1 MPRKDPEPIRIT
13 SVTRGRSED
22 IAGRQRRYVMSMAVR
37 TGCFLAA
44 VLVAGHSLW
53 LMWLFIIAS
62 FLLPPIAVVVANA
75 QAPTDPDPDPGTAYQ
90 PHRRELGPPPPPPA

>member
-13 SVTRGRSED
+13 SATRSRSQD
-22 IAGRQRRYVMSMAVR
+22 VAGRQRRYLMSMAVR

-44 VLVAGHSLW
+44 VFVAEHSLW

-62 FLLPPIAVVVANA
+62 FLLPPVAVIVANA
-75 QAPTDPDPDPGTAYQ
+75 QAPTDPDADPDSVYEPT
-90 PHRRELGPPPPPPA
+90 RRELGPPPSA